1 MMRAL
6 PGKQFNKAA
15 AVPGTTGKS
24 LSSHKHQRSDGGLII
39 LAEQPQGNSLTF
51 LWRSPAACVGPPS
64 PKAWRAASSPLE
76 DRAEDS
82 GAPR

>member
-15 AVPGTTGKS
+15 AVLGTTGRS
-24 LSSHKHQRSDGGLII
+24 MSSHKHQRSDGGLII
-39 LAEQPQGNSLTF
+39 LAEQPQGDSLDIS
-51 LWRSPAACVGPPS
+51 LEKPGCLRCPP

-76 DRAEDS
+76 DTAEDS
-82 GAPR
+82 GAPH